1 MWYAN
6 YSVSI
11 GDGKV
16 EFKKIMLILTI
27 TVSILII
34 SLMGVSYAWYSL
46 SNSSTSFN
54 TTTGGQDISIVY
66 AQSEYVNM
74 TTGVPISESDVPT
87 KAGISRFT
95 VTPENNLN
103 GYSVFMSIELSQ
115 ISIAQELKTSD
126 FKIQLLENGSSI
138 FNCTGTDING
148 NSLVMKQLSNI
159 TVGTTYT
166 YELRI
171 WINDTGV
178 SQNELMG
185 KSFSG
190 KIKISSSIKK

>member
-1 MWYAN
+1 M
-6 YSVSI
+6 SL
-11 GDGKV
+11 
-16 EFKKIMLILTI
+16 KKLIIILTI
-27 TVSILII
+27 VVSILVI

-46 SNSSTSFN
+46 SNSSTTFN
-54 TTTGGQDISIVY
+54 TTTGSDDIAIVY
-66 AQSEYVNM
+66 SQSEYVNM
-74 TTGVPISESDVPT
+74 TTGIPISESEVST

-95 VTPENNLN
+95 VTPGNNLN
-103 GYSVFMSIELSQ
+103 GYSVFISIELSQ
-115 ISIAQELKTSD
+115 ISIAPELKISD
-126 FKIQLLENGSSI
+126 FKIQLLENGTPI
-138 FNCTGTDING
+138 FNCTGANIDS

-159 TVGTTYT
+159 TVGTTYR